1 MSMSKLTVRFE
12 DPFWVGIIE
21 VEGEGDYRVARHV
34 FGAEP
39 TTPEVLRFVCD
50 EWRELRF
57 TDGIQIQVE
66 QAKRINPKR
75 LRRMIEKEI
84 RSSARR
90 GTKAQQALAEQHR
103 DRLHVL
109 PPREVDG
116 RERVAQGVGPRAG
129 EPRTKARGLFRVHS
143 TRNSSWPP
151 PPPPGERERSLVP
164 RAYPRRGQTAPA
176 GGGGAPPRL
185 RSATLRAG
193 DPPRPC
199 GGSAASRPSPKE
211 ASRRLERRPKQMHLR
226 MSERELAAAKALA
239 GELDMTVS
247 DLVRVLLQLPAD
259 SVGTGARLVV
269 VDRTTAAKLSREMT
283 RWGHHYNQ
291 AVHALNAIAYY
302 LRANDMDAPDVLEEL
317 ARAERK
323 LEEMRPAVDSL
334 RREVAELSRKALAA
348 LWR

>member
-1 MSMSKLTVRFE
+1 MV
-12 DPFWVGIIE
+12 DD
-21 VEGEGDYRVARHV
+21 EGRIVMR
-34 FGAEP
+34 
-39 TTPEVLRFVCD
+39 L
-50 EWRELRF
+50 
-57 TDGIQIQVE
+57 E
-66 QAKRINPKR
+66 QARAYRGISVAELARRVGVDRKR
-75 LRRMIEKEI
+75 LWRVLNGERAMRVDEFVRLCVFFGMGIGAFATADLMREKRTGGIAEEPESRRTPHQSKRPVPCTQHPEQLLAAL
-84 RSSARR
+84 SSAREA
-90 GTKAQQALAEQHR
+90 GA
-103 DRLHVL
+103 
-109 PPREVDG
+109 
-116 RERVAQGVGPRAG
+116 GP
-129 EPRTKARGLFRVHS
+129 
-143 TRNSSWPP
+143 
-151 PPPPGERERSLVP
+151 VP

-199 GGSAASRPSPKE
+199 GGSAASRPRPKE

-323 LEEMRPAVDSL
+323 LDEMRPAVDSL
-334 RREVAELSRKALAA
+334 RREVAELSGKALAA